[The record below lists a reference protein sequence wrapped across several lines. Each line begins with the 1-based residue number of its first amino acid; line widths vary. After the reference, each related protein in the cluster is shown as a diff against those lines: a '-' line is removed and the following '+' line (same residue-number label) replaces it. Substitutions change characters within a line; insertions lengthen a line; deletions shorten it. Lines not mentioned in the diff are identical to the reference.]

1 MKDALEP
8 LGNKIDM
15 RDGKESDNQEYN
27 KEADD
32 KCSRILVIIQVSL
45 IILFAVLSIYFF
57 TFWGNAAS
65 SPAYYFYTELNSTN
79 QWEPHNT
86 TDEATWKT
94 LDDPKTDVTKT
105 FEILFL
111 AGGLV
116 YVVDALCRV
125 GIVYGLFVKNIWWQI
140 GGVVGTIVV
149 STFFTTALL
158 VLIPVYRY
166 NAAGSYFCDD
176 NREP

>member
-1 MKDALEP
+1 MAEP
-8 LGNKIDM
+8 K
-15 RDGKESDNQEYN
+15 
-27 KEADD
+27 A
-32 KCSRILVIIQVSL
+32 
-45 IILFAVLSIYFF
+45 
-57 TFWGNAAS
+57 
-65 SPAYYFYTELNSTN
+65 
-79 QWEPHNT
+79 
-86 TDEATWKT
+86 
-94 LDDPKTDVTKT
+94 DVTKT

-116 YVVDALCRV
+116 YVVDAVCRV

-176 NREP
+176 TREP